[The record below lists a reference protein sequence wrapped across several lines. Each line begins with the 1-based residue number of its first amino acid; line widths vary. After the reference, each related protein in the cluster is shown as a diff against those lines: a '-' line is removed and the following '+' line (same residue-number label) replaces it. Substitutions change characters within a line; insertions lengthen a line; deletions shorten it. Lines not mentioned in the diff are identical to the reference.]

1 MVKRSLP
8 MTIAALLFLAAAL
21 VQAYEVHVEE
31 VINNPTV
38 TYKKA
43 FSVNATLEIWNRV
56 LDNPCLM
63 GRLWEIYKFQPPYK
77 VTKTDT
83 GIHVSD
89 PSGITGDIRKVGH
102 FDHSR
107 TFYGAGR
114 FDHWAV
120 PSFFTA
126 NGVVIFEYNTD
137 RNGLSGEVN
146 IVMRGDNGISRFV
159 MKIFS
164 GILTRRINNRIENNL
179 KDMKKIIQ
187 DIVNDPQKVRG
198 ALAGQLLS
206 DFDTVFS
213 VTEVKPAEGQELSSD
228 L

>member
-8 MTIAALLFLAAAL
+8 VTIAAILFFGTTL
-21 VQAYEVHVEE
+21 VQAYEVRVEE

-38 TYKKA
+38 IYKKA
-43 FSVNATLEIWNRV
+43 LSVDVTLGIWNRV

-63 GRLWEIYKFQPPYK
+63 GRLWEIYKFQPSYK
-77 VTKTDT
+77 VTKVDT

-89 PSGITGDIRKVGH
+89 PSGITGDIRRVGQS
-102 FDHSR
+102 DHAR
-107 TFYGAGR
+107 TFYGTGR

-126 NGVVIFEYNTD
+126 NGVAIFEYKTD
-137 RNGLSGEVN
+137 RNRLSGEVK
-146 IVMRGDNGISRFV
+146 IFMRGNNGISRFV

-179 KDMKKIIQ
+179 EDMKKIIR
-187 DIVNDPQKVRG
+187 DIANDPHKVRE
-198 ALAGQLLS
+198 ALAGQLMS
-206 DFDTVFS
+206 DFNKVFP
-213 VTEVKPAEGQELSSD
+213 VMEIKPAKE
-228 L
+228 